1 MRVRIDRVELAAAL
15 ARKDLNVM
23 RLAELA
29 GVSRNTV
36 TAVKNGKSCSK
47 ETADK
52 LVAVLGRSIIDREV

>member
-1 MRVRIDRVELAAAL
+1 MRARIDRVELAAAL